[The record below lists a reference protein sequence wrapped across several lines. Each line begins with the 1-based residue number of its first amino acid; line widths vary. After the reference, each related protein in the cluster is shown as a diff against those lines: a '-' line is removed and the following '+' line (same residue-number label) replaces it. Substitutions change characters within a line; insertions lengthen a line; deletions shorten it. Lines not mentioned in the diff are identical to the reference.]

1 VQERLLFLHLFSGDA
16 AAAHYVTTS
25 VAFAAERPVGDDGW
39 RPSTS
44 TTAQSQAGELAQWI
58 VSEVEA
64 HTICIVQHLVPAH
77 GEKTMDGNSHW
88 TCAAEWRNRSGY
100 GHHWR

>member
-1 VQERLLFLHLFSGDA
+1 MQERLHFLHLYSGDA

-25 VAFAAERPVGDDGW
+25 VALAAERPVGDDGW

-64 HTICIVQHLVPAH
+64 HTIAIGWEALRIRHS
-77 GEKTMDGNSHW
+77 DI
-88 TCAAEWRNRSGY
+88 R
-100 GHHWR
+100 